1 MHLFLL
7 FFWTTALKADSEES
21 VGTKPYSGEQSCD
34 ICCKRVHFSDYKCS
48 GDGGE
53 KGSEEE
59 ELEKQCDKKLLPN
72 EARHPDS
79 TLVFFTRLEENN

>member
-1 MHLFLL
+1 MIFGL
-7 FFWTTALKADSEES
+7 
-21 VGTKPYSGEQSCD
+21 
-34 ICCKRVHFSDYKCS
+34 CCKRVHFSDYKCS

-79 TLVFFTRLEENN
+79 TLVCLPDKKEQLEKMSFFEPYLSPSNLSA

>member
-1 MHLFLL
+1 MIFGL
-7 FFWTTALKADSEES
+7 
-21 VGTKPYSGEQSCD
+21 
-34 ICCKRVHFSDYKCS
+34 CCKRVHFGDYKCS

-79 TLVFFTRLEENN
+79 TLAFLPD